1 MPRVLLSGEPH
12 FHCRLIDLGAAA
24 DLRSGTNYTPE
35 STILDP
41 CYCPPEEFVPPT
53 DAPALATHSTPLRLA
68 MSPLL
73 WSQHRPDCFDSYS
86 AGVVLM
92 QLALPFLRPTPSLR
106 TFNGTLA
113 RLGHDLLLWRDRS
126 ALPARETA
134 LLDADGGAGWDLAAG
149 LLRPREV
156 ELDGAGGVRFVS
168 TGTAPRLTPGAA
180 LRHPYLK
187 KVSGRERR

>member
-1 MPRVLLSGEPH
+1 ML
-12 FHCRLIDLGAAA
+12 
-24 DLRSGTNYTPE
+24 
-35 STILDP
+35 
-41 CYCPPEEFVPPT
+41 PT
-53 DAPALATHSTPLRLA
+53 DAPALAAAAAPLRLA

-92 QLALPFLRPTPSLR
+92 QLALPFLRPTASLR

-113 RLGHDLLLWRDRS
+113 RMGHDLLLWRDRS
-126 ALPARETA
+126 ALPARQTA

-168 TGTAPRLTPGAA
+168 TGTAPRLTPAAA

-187 KVSGRERR
+187 KVGTAKMAGAWGSMRRGPAACKTWITGLSRHRSRRCRRWCARRRG